1 MNTTCTDTLAIESTR
16 FGRIEVDEELVVTLP
31 GGLIGFE
38 DCQRY
43 VLVDH
48 NDASPLRWLQSLDD
62 PSLAFPVMDP
72 WLFMPDYAP
81 VISAGDAA
89 YLELTEGT
97 PRVVLAVLTIPRN
110 NPRAMTANLLG
121 PIVVNAV
128 TRRGMQVVLTDDRYG
143 TRHEVLSTLTTLAS
157 AVG

>member
-1 MNTTCTDTLAIESTR
+1 MNTVCSGPLAIETTR
-16 FGRIEVDEELVVTLP
+16 FGRIEVEQDLVITLP

-38 DCQRY
+38 DCQRF
-43 VLVDH
+43 VVVNH
-48 NDASPLRWLQSLDD
+48 GEGSPLKWLQSLDD
-62 PSLAFPVMDP
+62 GSLAFPVMDP

-81 VISAGDAA
+81 VLSSTDAA
-89 YLELTEGT
+89 ILELTDDT
-97 PRVVLAVLTIPRN
+97 PRLVFAVLTIPRN

-143 TRHEVLSTLTTLAS
+143 TRHEVLSTLTALAGK
-157 AVG
+157 AA